1 MHKEHRKRVKDRFLK
16 EGLENFEPHNILEM
30 LLFYSIPQK
39 DTNETAHLLLDRFG
53 SISAVF
59 DASYQDLMTVPG
71 IKEHSATLIKMIPQ
85 IAQKYV
91 ADKNDDSGLI
101 LSSID
106 KIERFFKNKYI
117 SATNEIVYLL
127 LLDNKLKIIDC
138 IKLHEGSVNS
148 SAITMRSVVEAALR
162 NNASSVVLAHNHPQ
176 GIVVPSPDDIYT
188 TENVKNALSLMGINF
203 LAHILVAGNKYT
215 NILKD

>member
-39 DTNETAHLLLDRFG
+39 DTNETAHLLLDKFG

-106 KIERFFKNKYI
+106 KIGRFFKNKYI

-176 GIVVPSPDDIYT
+176 GIAVPSPDDIYT